1 MDDESTRH
9 VGIRVRR
16 LHERRRGGGSRARRR
31 ERGATQKKTPR
42 VPRGFWR
49 ANERVFARVL
59 RLVGGFR
66 RPKRREVFA
75 RFLRAARYAHDRRR
89 DALLPRAGGD
99 HEQREIHRGDGRLGA
114 GVHLRRAP
122 AAATAARVDPQPD
135 HLAAV
140 PVRRRP
146 RPEARHVG
154 DVHRG
159 RSSRGRRGERRRRV
173 PAERGRRRR
182 RRRARE
188 RRLAKRNPHEGTP
201 GSVLQRHRDAVVA
214 RHRRHPKPAVAA
226 VPARRARARGE
237 HHQAVCGLRRELAR
251 PVAPHAG
258 IRPRTP
264 RDPARNPRAR
274 VLQGGGGFRFRRRRG
289 AARRASRHERRGL

>member
-1 MDDESTRH
+1 MNDDGEAD
-9 VGIRVRR
+9 
-16 LHERRRGGGSRARRR
+16 LALDAAR
-31 ERGATQKKTPR
+31 ERATQKKTPR

-159 RSSRGRRGERRRRV
+159 RSSWGRRGERRRRV
-173 PAERGRRRR
+173 PQRNADMPDDDDAERASVAG
-182 RRRARE
+182 
-188 RRLAKRNPHEGTP
+188 LAKRNPHEGTP

-237 HHQAVCGLRRELAR
+237 HHQAVCGLRRKLAR

-258 IRPRTP
+258 VRPRTP